1 MMIFDLDPTLFTL
14 SMIVITSFFIL
25 FIDDRVILSFVNNSD
40 KPYFKKNLTDNSYFL
55 ILFFIL
61 FVLTTGYQGQYLNY
75 ETIDSDIH
83 TYLLVGNDVLNGYL
97 PYENEWDDKGPMLY
111 IFYAIL
117 IFLSNNNLIIFKIL
131 CNVIVLIISFT
142 IAKISFLINKKNKK
156 SQALFSS
163 TLFILLLSPPWGSVE
178 YSEIIALLFLSAS
191 IYILLK
197 NLNDRKFIFLSGI
210 IYGLA
215 TLVNQGTGIFFLLF
229 IYFIYQSK
237 KLFNLNFFIL
247 GIIIPQLI
255 ILGLYASRD
264 LLDIYFATLFVIP
277 VKYSSQN
284 FNLIYEFSVY
294 LRETFYFDPFLYSII
309 ILLLVIS
316 IFKIKEIKDFS
327 FYDFFPYFGIFLSFV
342 FFYLGSTG
350 YKHHLIFLLFF
361 LSLVPIS
368 FLKNKKSFAWIFIT
382 FFLLSFTFLGIKSLS
397 KSFENLNHLDEV
409 YANYPLRQLSVE
421 IENEFLDEYSIF
433 GVDHTLILFYLDKE
447 NEGYIIHPTNYLEP
461 AIFNELIRLDKIL
474 TNELSFQISK
484 KPNVVLCS
492 QEIRWLLEEVNC
504 EVTDFYKGYRKINTE
519 IYFDSPNRTFYKD
532 PYRTIDLYINSKN

>member
-1 MMIFDLDPTLFTL
+1 MMVFNLDPTLFTL
-14 SMIVITSFFIL
+14 TIMITTSFFVL
-25 FIDDRVILSFVNNSD
+25 FIDDKVILSFVKKTN
-40 KPYFKKNLTDNSYFL
+40 KFYFKKDLSDNSYFL

-61 FVLTTGYQGQYLNY
+61 FILTTGYQGQYLNY

-83 TYLLVGNDVLNGYL
+83 TYLVVGNDVLSGHL
-97 PYENEWDDKGPMLY
+97 PYENEWDDKGPFLY
-111 IFYAIL
+111 IFYALL
-117 IFLSNNNLIIFKIL
+117 IFVSNKNLIIFKIL
-131 CNVIVLIISFT
+131 CNVLVLLIAFT
-142 IAKISFLINKKNKK
+142 VAKISFLVNKNNKK

-163 TLFILLLSPPWGSVE
+163 TLFVLLLSPPWGSVE
-178 YSEIIALLFLSAS
+178 YSEIFALLFLSVS

-197 NLNDRKFIFLSGI
+197 NLNDRIFILLSGI
-210 IYGLA
+210 IYGVA
-215 TLVNQGTGIFFLLF
+215 TLINQGSGVFFLLF

-247 GIIIPQLI
+247 GIGIPHLI
-255 ILGLYASRD
+255 TLGLYASRD
-264 LLDIYFATLFVIP
+264 LLDIYFATLFIIP
-277 VKYSSQN
+277 IKYSSQN
-284 FNLIYEFSVY
+284 FNLIYEFNVY

-316 IFKIKEIKDFS
+316 VFKIKEFKNFS
-327 FYDFFPYFGIFLSFV
+327 FYEFFPYFGIFLSFI

-350 YKHHLIFLLFF
+350 YKHHLIFLMFF
-361 LSLVPIS
+361 LSLIPIK
-368 FLKNKKSFAWIFIT
+368 LIKNKKSFGWIFII

-397 KSFENLNHLDEV
+397 KSFENLNNLDEV

-421 IENEFLDEYSIF
+421 IENEFSDKYSIF

-461 AIFNELIRLDKIL
+461 AIFNELLRLDKIL

-504 EVTDFYKGYRKINTE
+504 EVTDFYQGYRKIDTE
-519 IYFDSPNRTFYKD
+519 IYFDNPNRTFYKD
-532 PYRTIDLYINSKN
+532 PYRTIDLYINSKS